1 MIDTAMITVAVALG
15 LGNRMSLLD
24 HSHIVDAQM
33 WSWFG
38 QSILIQTVG
47 FGKYAVIA
55 FLLRIQGR
63 AQGKKMIFLTYLLY
77 IIAISNFAI
86 NVITMAMI
94 YTACSPTA
102 KFWDQSLQ
110 GTCNH
115 VARLNHVGFFQGSM
129 KHNVPPK
136 RSSLTLTVLQRCGS
150 TQ

>member
-1 MIDTAMITVAVALG
+1 MIDTAMITVAVAFG

-24 HSHIVDAQM
+24 RSHIVDAQM
-33 WSWFG
+33 WSWIG

-63 AQGKKMIFLTYLLY
+63 AQGKKMIFLSYLLY
-77 IIAISNFAI
+77 FIAISNFFINASAI
-86 NVITMAMI
+86 YII
-94 YTACSPTA
+94 YNACSPTA
-102 KFWDQSLQ
+102 KFWNQSLQ

-115 VARLNHVGFFQGSM
+115 VTRLEHVGYFQGSM

-136 RSSLTLTVLQRCGS
+136 RIYLTLIVLQRLGS
-150 TQ
+150 AQ